1 MTYDDPIVRRFAFAC
16 TAGDVDAV
24 RDTLADDAIVVT
36 DGGGIVRAATQPV
49 RGADNVACFL
59 PALLTRQPGTVL
71 TTESVNGRT
80 GLVLRRTGQAVAV
93 VSLSVADSHITAVW
107 IVLNPDKLTRW
118 HSEGRWQGGQAE
130 LLDGDGAVLG
140 EEFDPVVAR
149 LGEDLVGDDGLTDPA
164 EDFDGSHVDEEPD
177 DHRPV
182 V

>member
-1 MTYDDPIVRRFAFAC
+1 VRE
-16 TAGDVDAV
+16 
-24 RDTLADDAIVVT
+24 TLADDAIVVT
-36 DGGGIVRAATQPV
+36 DGGGKVRAASQPIQ
-49 RGADNVACFL
+49 GADDVARFVST
-59 PALLTRQPGTVL
+59 LLTRWPGTVL

-80 GLVLRRTGQAVAV
+80 GLVLRRTGHAVAV
-93 VSLSVADSHITAVW
+93 VGFSISDPHITAVW

-118 HSEGRWQGGQAE
+118 HSEGRWQGGQPE
-130 LLDGDGAVLG
+130 LLDGDGAVVG

-164 EDFDGSHVDEEPD
+164 ENFDGSDVDEEPD